1 MNEAERTPNFPVMIV
16 YWFLAGMG
24 WLFALGAL
32 WQVNIVRTR
41 PPLQVRVSDR
51 TVQVEVREVSG
62 KRGKYK
68 ALFAVAQ
75 LRLER
80 LDTRAAV
87 TQTDERRIT
96 NEELVSLS
104 FLDRWERGATLP
116 AVEQNGALELD
127 PDSPWL
133 AAMGFGILA
142 FMMGAFAWITKP
154 FAEGGNTVGMGKKM
168 LVLGLFPLGAM
179 VFGIGSNVLKDK
191 EEMALQRTG
200 VEGKGKSTPTGEF
213 LSGLSG
219 LGVKA
224 GEDVR
229 TFLSSDDVQFCEFQ
243 WEGKTWLAVSSWCRT
258 QDGEVTKGRLNP
270 GNPRDVKWGEEP

>member
-243 WEGKTWLAVSSWCRT
+243 WEGKTWRAVSSWCRT